1 MNRLPLVALTA
12 LLMCQVIAA
21 QPSSRPEHSIASAFI
36 NVNVV
41 PMNSEKILT
50 AQTLIVKN
58 GLIAQIGPA
67 AKIKVPRDAVR
78 IEARNKYLMPGLAD
92 MHTHL
97 YDTDS
102 RSLLHYLTTGVTTI
116 RVMNG
121 RPHQLAWRE
130 RGKRGELVGP
140 NLFIASPTIYG
151 RPNSS
156 SARAGFNEPATPA
169 EAEAL
174 VATYKGAGYDF
185 IKIYSF
191 LSPEIYAAIMRSAR
205 EHDIEVV
212 GHVPWSVGIVGALN
226 SGQSSVEHLFGYLE
240 EIETEES
247 KKRRVTDFR
256 NLFHAIEFHE
266 DRLAALVS
274 ATRVAGVW
282 NTPTMVFFEKRL
294 PFSGA
299 KEAWENASLRKLG
312 HENRATIVG
321 ALNKSGARLLLGTD
335 SGEGQGSILPA
346 AIVEELAL
354 LVEAGLTPY
363 QALKTGTVN
372 AAAYLERS
380 KDFGILT
387 KGMRADLL
395 LIECDPLSNV
405 SCVKEQSG
413 IMIGGR
419 WFTKQDLSN
428 MLKANA
434 VKE

>member
-1 MNRLPLVALTA
+1 MSHRLLFCLLIACALA
-12 LLMCQVIAA
+12 HQQVFTQTSKAGVT
-21 QPSSRPEHSIASAFI
+21 AFI

-41 PMNSEKILT
+41 PMDREKILP

-58 GLIAQIGPA
+58 GLIAQIGPV
-67 AKIKVPRDAVR
+67 AKIKVPRDAIR

-121 RPHQLAWRE
+121 RPYQLDWRE
-130 RGKRGELVGP
+130 LRKRGELVGP
-140 NLFIASPTIYG
+140 NLFVASPTIYG
-151 RPNSS
+151 RANSS
-156 SARAGFNEPATPA
+156 SARAGFKEPATPT

-174 VATYKGAGYDF
+174 IATYKQAGYDF

-191 LSPEIYAAIMRSAR
+191 LTPEIYEAIIRAAKK
-205 EHDIEVV
+205 HDIEVV

-226 SGQSSVEHLFGYLE
+226 AGQSSVEHLFGYLE

-247 KKRRVTDFR
+247 RKRRITDFR
-256 NLFHAIEFHE
+256 NLFHAIEFHR
-266 DRLAALVS
+266 DRLTAL
-274 ATRVAGVW
+274 AGTTRVAGVW

-299 KEAWENASLRKLG
+299 KEAWENASMRKLG

-321 ALNKSGARLLLGTD
+321 ALNKSGAGLLLGTD
-335 SGEGQGSILPA
+335 SGEGQGSVLPS
-346 AIVEELAL
+346 AIIEELAL

-363 QALKTGTVN
+363 EALKTGTVN
-372 AAAYLERS
+372 AATYLKQSE
-380 KDFGILT
+380 DFGTLT
-387 KGMRADLL
+387 KGMRADVLL
-395 LIECDPLSNV
+395 LECDPLANV
-405 SCVKEQSG
+405 RCVQEQSG
-413 IMIGGR
+413 IMISGH
-419 WFTKQDLSN
+419 WFTKQDLSK
-428 MLKANA
+428 MLKGDEIKN
-434 VKE
+434 